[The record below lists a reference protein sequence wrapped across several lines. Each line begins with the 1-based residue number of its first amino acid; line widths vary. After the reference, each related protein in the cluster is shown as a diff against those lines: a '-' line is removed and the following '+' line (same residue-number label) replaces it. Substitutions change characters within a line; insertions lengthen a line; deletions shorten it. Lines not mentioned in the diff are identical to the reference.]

1 MKKGWPP
8 MNADERRWNR
18 RPERCDISLR
28 QAGDRQ
34 PFSPRRLPTVDRSR
48 GEKGS
53 QSPTIVC
60 SRRKAAV
67 LVMVCLVAAGC
78 GKKVEKEVAEGEAP
92 TPVLVEAAVRG
103 AVDYMVTAD
112 AILYPINQAN
122 VTPKISAPVKRMLV
136 NRGDHVKAGQVLAEL
151 ESGDLAA
158 AANESNS
165 QYQQAQASYQTVS
178 GATVLEDK
186 GKAQADVLVAQ
197 QVMDAAQKLYDNR
210 VALQKEGALAQKLV
224 DDAKV
229 ALAQAR
235 GQLETA
241 ERHLQTLNQVSQRET
256 IRGAQASMNAAKAHY
271 DNAAV
276 QLSYAQIRSPI
287 SGIVA
292 DRSVY
297 AGEMPASG
305 LPIISIVDISQVVA
319 RANVPV
325 KEASMIR
332 VGRPA
337 RITGPE
343 GDLAGKVT
351 VVSPAVDPNTTTV
364 EVWVQV
370 ANPGEKLKP
379 GASVRVAIIVDT
391 IQNTIVIPA
400 SALLNADDGGQKV
413 MVVTKDS
420 VAHERRVSVG
430 IRQGARVQIVSGLQE
445 GEQVVTSG
453 GLGLDDKAKVSIQE
467 PKAEDEDEDNPDEEK
482 KPDDAAKGADKGK
495 KP

>member
-1 MKKGWPP
+1 MIRYRE
-8 MNADERRWNR
+8 AE
-18 RPERCDISLR
+18 SL
-28 QAGDRQ
+28 AA
-34 PFSPRRLPTVDRSR
+34 DRSLW
-48 GEKGS
+48 
-53 QSPTIVC
+53 
-60 SRRKAAV
+60 SRLGRAV
-67 LVMVCLVAAGC
+67 GYSCILVVLIGC
-78 GKKVEKEVAEGEAP
+78 GKKEEKKAEGEAP
-92 TPVLVEAAVRG
+92 TPVLIEAAVRG

-165 QYQQAQASYQTVS
+165 QYQQAQATYQTIS
-178 GATVLEDK
+178 GATLPEDK
-186 GKAQADVLVAQ
+186 NKAQADVAVAQ
-197 QVMDAAQKLYDNR
+197 QVLDAAQKLYDNR

-229 ALAQAR
+229 SLAQAR

-241 ERHLQTLNQVSQRET
+241 TRHLQALNQVSQRET
-256 IRGAQASMNAAKAHY
+256 IRGAQAATNAAKAHY
-271 DNAAV
+271 DAAAM
-276 QLSYAQIRSPI
+276 QLSYAEIRSPI
-287 SGIVA
+287 SGVVA

-305 LPIISIVDISQVVA
+305 TPIISIVDISQVVA

-351 VVSPAVDPNTTTV
+351 VVSPSVDPNTTTV

-379 GASVRVAIIVDT
+379 GASVRVAIIADT

-413 MVVTKDS
+413 MVVTTNDS
-420 VAHERRVSVG
+420 TAHERRVSVG
-430 IRQGARVQIVSGLQE
+430 VRQGARVQIVSGLQD

-453 GLGLDDKAKVSIQE
+453 GLGLDDKAKVSIQQ
-467 PKAEDEDEDNPDEEK
+467 PKVEDDDDDNGGGDEK
-482 KPDDAAKGADKGK
+482 KPDDAKGADKGK

>member
-1 MKKGWPP
+1 
-8 MNADERRWNR
+8 MN
-18 RPERCDISLR
+18 I
-28 QAGDRQ
+28 AGRAQ
-34 PFSPRRLPTVDRSR
+34 LV
-48 GEKGS
+48 
-53 QSPTIVC
+53 
-60 SRRKAAV
+60 AV
-67 LVMVCLVAAGC
+67 VCLFAIGC
-78 GKKVEKEVAEGEAP
+78 GKKAEKEAAEGEAP
-92 TPVLVEAAVRG
+92 TPVLVETAVRG

-112 AILYPINQAN
+112 AVLYPINQAN

-136 NRGDHVKAGQVLAEL
+136 NRGDHVKAGQVIAEL

-165 QYQQAQASYQTVS
+165 QYQQAQASYQMTS

-186 GKAQADVLVAQ
+186 GKAQADVQVAQ
-197 QVMDAAQKLYDNR
+197 QVLDAAQKLYDNR
-210 VALQKEGALAQKLV
+210 VELQREGALAQKLV

-235 GQLETA
+235 GQLDTA
-241 ERHLQTLNQVSQRET
+241 QRHLQALNNVSQRET
-256 IRGAQASMNAAKAHY
+256 IRGAQAQMNAAKAHS
-271 DNAAV
+271 DNAQV

-287 SGIVA
+287 SGVVS

-305 LPIISIVDISQVVA
+305 TPIISIVDISQVVA
-319 RANVPV
+319 RANIPV
-325 KEASMIR
+325 KDASMIR

-337 RITGPE
+337 RISGPE

-351 VVSPAVDPNTTTV
+351 VVSPSVDLNTTTV

-379 GASVRVAIIVDT
+379 GASVRVAIIADT

-413 MVVTKDS
+413 MVITSDS
-420 VAHERRVSVG
+420 KAHERRVSVG

-453 GLGLDDKAKVSIQE
+453 GLGLEDKAKVSIQQ
-467 PKAEDEDEDNPDEEK
+467 PKAEDEDEDNADEEK
-482 KPDDAAKGADKGK
+482 KPDDAKDKDKGK
-495 KP
+495 K

>member
-1 MKKGWPP
+1 MK
-8 MNADERRWNR
+8 
-18 RPERCDISLR
+18 IY
-28 QAGDRQ
+28 
-34 PFSPRRLPTVDRSR
+34 PRYALLCV
-48 GEKGS
+48 
-53 QSPTIVC
+53 VLL
-60 SRRKAAV
+60 AA
-67 LVMVCLVAAGC
+67 C
-78 GKKVEKEVAEGEAP
+78 GKKAEKEAETEAP
-92 TPVLVEAAVRG
+92 TPVLVETAVRG
-103 AVDYMVTAD
+103 AIDDVVTAD

-122 VTPKISAPVKRMLV
+122 ITPKISSPVKKMLV

-151 ESGDLAA
+151 EAGDLAA
-158 AANESNS
+158 AVSESNS
-165 QYQQAQASYQTVS
+165 QYQQAQASYQNIS
-178 GATVLEDK
+178 GATVPEDK
-186 GKAQADVLVAQ
+186 NKAQADVQVAQ
-197 QVMDAAQKLYDNR
+197 QVLDAAQKLYDNR

-229 ALAQAR
+229 SLAQAQ

-241 ERHLQTLNQVSQRET
+241 RRHLEAINQVSQRET

-287 SGIVA
+287 SGVVA

-297 AGEMPASG
+297 AGEMPVAGS
-305 LPIISIVDISQVVA
+305 PIISIMDISQVVA
-319 RANVPV
+319 RANIPV
-325 KEASMIR
+325 KQASLIH
-332 VGRPA
+332 VGKAA

-379 GASVRVAIIVDT
+379 GASVRVAIIAET

-400 SALLNADDGGQKV
+400 AALLNADDGGQKV

-420 VAHERRVSVG
+420 IAHERRVSVG
-430 IRQGARVQIVSGLQE
+430 VRQGARVQIVSGLQD

-453 GLGLDDKAKVSIQE
+453 GLGLDDKAKVTIQQ
-467 PKAEDEDEDNPDEEK
+467 PKAEEDEDEDNADEEK
-482 KPDDAAKGADKGK
+482 KPDDKGK

>member
-1 MKKGWPP
+1 M
-8 MNADERRWNR
+8 
-18 RPERCDISLR
+18 
-28 QAGDRQ
+28 
-34 PFSPRRLPTVDRSR
+34 
-48 GEKGS
+48 
-53 QSPTIVC
+53 
-60 SRRKAAV
+60 
-67 LVMVCLVAAGC
+67 AGC
-78 GKKVEKEVAEGEAP
+78 GKKEEKAAETEAP
-92 TPVLVEAAVRG
+92 TPVLVEAAALG
-103 AVDYMVTAD
+103 AVDYMVSAD

-122 VTPKISAPVKRMLV
+122 VTPKIVAPVKRMLV
-136 NRGDHVKAGQVLAEL
+136 NRGDHVKAGQLLAEL

-178 GATVLEDK
+178 GATVPEDK
-186 GKAQADVLVAQ
+186 SRAQADVAVAQ
-197 QVMDAAQKLYDNR
+197 QVLDAAQKLYDNR

-241 ERHLQTLNQVSQRET
+241 TRHLQALNQVSQRET
-256 IRGAQASMNAAKAHY
+256 IRGAEASMNAAKAHFQ
-271 DNAAV
+271 NSEV

-297 AGEMPASG
+297 AGEMPAG
-305 LPIISIVDISQVVA
+305 GVPIISIVDISQVVA

-337 RITGPE
+337 RITGPD

-351 VVSPAVDPNTTTV
+351 VVSPAVDPSTTTV

-379 GASVRVAIIVDT
+379 GASVRVAIIADT

-413 MVVTKDS
+413 MVVTKDN

-430 IRQGARVQIVSGLQE
+430 VRQGARVQIVSGLQD

-453 GLGLDDKAKVSIQE
+453 GLGLDDKAKVSIQQ
-467 PKAEDEDEDNPDEEK
+467 PKPEDEDEDNAADEEK
-482 KPDDAAKGADKGK
+482 KPDDAKGADKAAK

>member
-1 MKKGWPP
+1 
-8 MNADERRWNR
+8 MNTDERRWKSGLVR
-18 RPERCDISLR
+18 YDISLS
-28 QAGDRQ
+28 QVGDRQ
-34 PFSPRRLPTVDRSR
+34 PFSPRRLPTTAGWR

-53 QSPTIVC
+53 QSPTLLC
-60 SRRKAAV
+60 NRGQTALLV
-67 LVMVCLVAAGC
+67 LVCLFAAGC
-78 GKKVEKEVAEGEAP
+78 GKKANKEAEGEAP

-158 AANESNS
+158 AASESNS
-165 QYQQAQASYQTVS
+165 QYQQAQASYQNIS
-178 GATVLEDK
+178 GATVPEDK
-186 GKAQADVLVAQ
+186 SKAQADVQVSQ
-197 QVMDAAQKLYDNR
+197 QVLDAAQKLYDNR

-241 ERHLQTLNQVSQRET
+241 QRHLQALNQVSQRET
-256 IRGAQASMNAAKAHY
+256 IRGAQAAASAAKAHY
-271 DNAAV
+271 DAAEV

-287 SGIVA
+287 SGVVA

-305 LPIISIVDISQVVA
+305 SPIISIVDISQVVA

-337 RITGPE
+337 RITGPD

-351 VVSPAVDPNTTTV
+351 VVSPAVDPSTTTV

-379 GASVRVAIIVDT
+379 GASVRVAIIADT

-413 MVVTKDS
+413 MVVTKDN

-430 IRQGARVQIVSGLQE
+430 IRQGARVQIVSGLQD

-453 GLGLDDKAKVSIQE
+453 GLGLDDKAKVSIQQA
-467 PKAEDEDEDNPDEEK
+467 KAEDEDEDEDKGGDEK
-482 KPDDAAKGADKGK
+482 KPDDAKGADKGK